1 MYCKSKA
8 DNMEI
13 LIRDELIR
21 LQRLNELPNLDKL
34 EIKQYIYENYR
45 TSINEMSR
53 INVKEFYGYF
63 PYNKFDIKIWSN
75 DHNPPHFHIIGD
87 GWDIVVD
94 IETGTILKTKRDG
107 KSSKFYKYVED
118 YIEEWLE
125 SPSAVNKKQTNR
137 ETAMLAWEMNNG

>member
-1 MYCKSKA
+1 M
-8 DNMEI
+8 DNTIKIISEI

-45 TSINEMSR
+45 ASINEMSR
-53 INVKEFYGYF
+53 INAKEFYGYF

-75 DHNPPHFHIIGD
+75 DHNPPHFHVIGD

-94 IETGTILKTKRDG
+94 IETGTILKTKREG

-125 SPSAVNKKQTNR
+125 SPSAINKKQTNR